1 MDFKEKLIALY
12 NEMRWK
18 ENKTVK
24 EAQICRDFRV
34 FVTTKF
40 QDNDT
45 RMTLNAVDR
54 GDYDPEKKTLN
65 PTLVP
70 SLPVQAPQ
78 LSQPNL
84 TNNLNTSDQSG
95 NAVEVSGID
104 PDELLE
110 MSDELAKEAAAFAKE
125 AESWNQIAKDAVEST
140 GPKKRGRK
148 PKI

>member
-1 MDFKEKLIALY
+1 MDFKTNCIALY

-34 FVTTKF
+34 FITTKF

-65 PTLVP
+65 PTLIP
-70 SLPVQAPQ
+70 SIPSEAPQ
-78 LSQPNL
+78 LSQPNPMSSP
-84 TNNLNTSDQSG
+84 NMSDQSV
-95 NAVEVSGID
+95 NAVEVNLNA
-104 PDELLE
+104 DELLE
-110 MSDELAKEAAAFAKE
+110 LSDESAKEVIEFQSE
-125 AESWNQIAKDAVEST
+125 V
-140 GPKKRGRK
+140 KKRGRK
-148 PKI
+148 PKV